1 MPLSSPR
8 VQNISVENRR
18 EMQRLV
24 ENLSVDDTLFEL
36 PKILAISPVNII
48 QIATYSNSYQTLR
61 KSLKC

>member
-48 QIATYSNSYQTLR
+48 QNATYSNSYQTLR
-61 KSLKC
+61 KSLQC